1 MAGLVYV
8 DANTV
13 QGIGSVDGARA
24 LIDPIIEADRKG
36 KGYFND
42 MRLAHGYVIA
52 TEAMTRVPP
61 PTDIPVTVVTHGAAD
76 LPMSDPGSRRWRD
89 GHLALVA
96 ATG

>member
-13 QGIGSVDGARA
+13 HGIGSVDGARA

-42 MRLAHGYVIA
+42 MLLAHGYVIA

-61 PTDIPVTVVTHGAAD
+61 PTDIPVTVVTRGAAD